1 MVLKCVQCKY
11 TALAKARGRVV
22 NGAQN
27 GKLRQGWGTLSHL
40 NFLNPDSSNLQK
52 LYEIPQLK
60 VTKSN

>member
-11 TALAKARGRVV
+11 IALAKARGRVV

-40 NFLNPDSSNLQK
+40 KFLNPDSSNLQK
-52 LYEIPQLK
+52 LYEVP
-60 VTKSN
+60 